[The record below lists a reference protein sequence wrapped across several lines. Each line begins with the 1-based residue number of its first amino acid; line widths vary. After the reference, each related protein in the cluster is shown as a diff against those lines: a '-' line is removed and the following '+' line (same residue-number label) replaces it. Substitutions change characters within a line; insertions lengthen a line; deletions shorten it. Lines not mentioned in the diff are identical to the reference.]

1 MNNIVIIGGPT
12 AVGKTKVSIE
22 LAKEINGEII
32 SADSMQIYKYFDIG
46 SAKPTDEEM
55 QGIKH
60 YMVGEIDPKTEFSVS
75 DYSHM
80 SRKYIEEILA
90 KGKVPIVVGGTGL
103 YINSLIYDM
112 DFSRAA
118 SDETYRKHLEDLA
131 EKEGGDFVYN
141 MLRDVDPESAKRIHK
156 NNLRRVIRAL
166 EINKISGGTKNFKTD
181 LVKTKDYNII
191 LIGLKRNR
199 MKLYASINKRVD
211 QMVESGLLD
220 EVKFLKKYG
229 MNDSFTSMQGIG
241 YKEVLYYL
249 DNKYSYDQMI
259 TAIKTNSRR
268 YAKRQLTWFKRY
280 EELKWFDF
288 DDYDSF
294 EHYLA
299 RIKEFILSNL

>member
-1 MNNIVIIGGPT
+1 MKNIVIIGGPT

-22 LAKEINGEII
+22 LAKEMNGEII
-32 SADSMQIYKYFDIG
+32 SADSMQLYKYFDIG
-46 SAKPTDEEM
+46 SAKPTEEEM

-60 YMVGEIDPKTEFSVS
+60 YMIGEIDPKTEFSVS
-75 DYSHM
+75 DYSEHAK
-80 SRKYIEEILA
+80 RYIDEIFE
-90 KGKVPIVVGGTGL
+90 KGKIPIIVGGTGL

-112 DFSRAA
+112 DFSGA
-118 SDETYRKHLEDLA
+118 SSDLEYRNYLEALA
-131 EKEGGDFVYN
+131 EEKGNDFIHDMLKEA
-141 MLRDVDPESAKRIHK
+141 DPEAAERIHK

-166 EINKISGGTKNFKTD
+166 EINKIAGEAKNFKTD
-181 LVKTKDYNII
+181 LVKTGDYNII

-211 QMVESGLLD
+211 QMADAGLLD
-220 EVKFLKKYG
+220 EVKFLKNYG
-229 MNDSFTSMQGIG
+229 LDDNFTSMQGIG

-249 DNKYSYDQMI
+249 DGKYSYEQMI

-280 EELKWFDF
+280 EEIRWFDF

-294 EHYLA
+294 EEYLGK
-299 RIKEFILSNL
+299 IKEFILSNL